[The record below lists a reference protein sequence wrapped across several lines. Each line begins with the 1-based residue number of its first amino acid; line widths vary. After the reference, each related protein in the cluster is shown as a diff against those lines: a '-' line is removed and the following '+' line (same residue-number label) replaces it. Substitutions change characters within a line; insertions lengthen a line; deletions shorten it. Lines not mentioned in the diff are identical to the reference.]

1 MNKIKFTGHDFGQWQ
16 LFQNFKKVKMKRALI
31 CGISGQDGAY
41 LAKLLLDKG
50 YEVSGSSRDAQINPF
65 SNLIS
70 LGIKEKIKFYS
81 TSLIDFRSVLQTIKN
96 TEPDEIYNL
105 SGQTSVGLSFEQ
117 PVEAF
122 ESINVGTLNLLEA
135 IRFYNPAIKLY
146 NASSSECFGNT
157 FQPANELTP
166 FNPRSPYAAA
176 KAAAHYIVSNYRE
189 AYNIFACS
197 GILFNHDSPLRPER
211 FVTQKIISSAT
222 RISKG
227 SKETLTLGNI
237 EVIRDWGW
245 APEYVEAIYLMMHQD
260 KPEDFVIAT
269 GESYSLKEFVKEA
282 FNQLGLNWDK
292 HCKIDE
298 KLIRPADLAVSK
310 ADPSKAKKI
319 LNWTAHKKMK
329 EVIAEMISSKANS

>member
-1 MNKIKFTGHDFGQWQ
+1 M
-16 LFQNFKKVKMKRALI
+16 KKALI

-50 YEVSGSSRDAQINPF
+50 YEVSGSSRDAQINPL
-65 SNLIS
+65 SNLIK

-81 TSLIDFRSVLQTIKN
+81 TALIDFRSVLQTIKN
-96 TEPDEIYNL
+96 AQPDEIYNL

-122 ESINVGTLNLLEA
+122 ESINVGTLNVLEA
-135 IRFYNPAIKLY
+135 IRFYNPSIKFY

-157 FQPANELTP
+157 FEPANELTP

-211 FVTQKIISSAT
+211 FVTQKIISAAV

-227 SKETLTLGNI
+227 SKEILTLGNI

-245 APEYVEAIYLMMHQD
+245 APEYVEAIYQMMHQV

-269 GESYSLKEFVKEA
+269 GESHSLKSFVEET
-282 FNQLGLNWDK
+282 FNQFGMQWEE
-292 HCKIDE
+292 HSKIDD
-298 KLIRPADLAVSK
+298 KLIRPSDLAVSK
-310 ADPSKAKKI
+310 ADPSKAKAI
-319 LNWTAHKKMK
+319 LKWTTKKRMK
-329 EVIAEMISSKANS
+329 DIIAGMIQPKLNAN

>member
-1 MNKIKFTGHDFGQWQ
+1 M
-16 LFQNFKKVKMKRALI
+16 KKALI

-41 LAKLLLDKG
+41 LAKSLLDKG

-65 SNLIS
+65 SNLIK

-81 TSLIDFRSVLQTIKN
+81 TALIDFRSVLQTIKN
-96 TEPDEIYNL
+96 SQPDEIYNL

-135 IRFYNPAIKLY
+135 IRFFNPSIKFY

-157 FQPANELTP
+157 FEPANELTP

-211 FVTQKIISSAT
+211 FVTQKIISAAV

-227 SKETLTLGNI
+227 SKEILTLGNI

-245 APEYVEAIYLMMHQD
+245 APEYVEAIYQMMHQV

-269 GESYSLKEFVKEA
+269 GESHSLKAFVEET
-282 FNQLGLNWDK
+282 FNQFGMHWEE

-298 KLIRPADLAVSK
+298 KLIRPSDLAVSK
-310 ADPSKAKKI
+310 ADPSKAKTI
-319 LNWTAHKKMK
+319 LNWSIKKRMK
-329 EVIAEMISSKANS
+329 DIIAGMIQPKLNAN

>member
-1 MNKIKFTGHDFGQWQ
+1 
-16 LFQNFKKVKMKRALI
+16 MKRALI
-31 CGISGQDGAY
+31 CGISGQDGSY

-65 SNLIS
+65 ANLVK
-70 LGIKEKIKFYS
+70 LDIKEKIKFYS

-96 TEPDEIYNL
+96 TQPDEIYNL

-157 FQPANELTP
+157 YQPANELTP

-211 FVTQKIISSAT
+211 FVTQKIISSAV

-227 SKETLTLGNI
+227 GKETLTLGNI
-237 EVIRDWGW
+237 DVIRDWGW

-269 GESYSLKEFVKEA
+269 GESYSLKEFVSEA
-282 FNQLGLNWDK
+282 FKQLGMDWHK

-310 ADPSKAKKI
+310 ADPSKAKKM
-319 LNWTAHKKMK
+319 LNWAAHKKMK
-329 EVIAEMISSKANS
+329 QVISEMISEKKIN

>member
-1 MNKIKFTGHDFGQWQ
+1 
-16 LFQNFKKVKMKRALI
+16 MKRALI
-31 CGISGQDGAY
+31 CGITGQDGSY
-41 LAKLLLDKG
+41 LADLLLKKE
-50 YEVSGSSRDAQINPF
+50 YEVHGTSRDAQVNSF
-65 SNLIS
+65 LNLQK
-70 LGIKEKIKFYS
+70 LGIREKVRLHS
-81 TSLIDFRSVLQTIKN
+81 MSLVDFRSVVQTIKN
-96 TEPDEIYNL
+96 VKPDEIYNL

-135 IRFYNPAIKLY
+135 IRFYNPSIKLY

-176 KAAAHYIVSNYRE
+176 KAAAHWIVSNYRE

-211 FVTQKIISSAT
+211 FVTQKIVSGAV

-227 SKETLTLGNI
+227 SQEILTLGNI

-245 APEYVEAIYLMMHQD
+245 APEYVEAIYLMMQQS
-260 KPEDFVIAT
+260 KPDDFVIAT
-269 GESYSLKEFVKEA
+269 GESRSLKEFVAET
-282 FNQLGLNWDK
+282 FRQIGMDWEK
-292 HCKIDE
+292 HCEIDE

-310 ADPSKAKKI
+310 ADPSKAGKI
-319 LNWTAHKKMK
+319 LNWTPHKKMK
-329 EVIAEMISSKANS
+329 DVISAMISSKLNS

>member
-1 MNKIKFTGHDFGQWQ
+1 
-16 LFQNFKKVKMKRALI
+16 MKRALI

-41 LAKLLLDKG
+41 LAKLLLDNG

-65 SNLIS
+65 ANLIS

-96 TEPDEIYNL
+96 SQPDEIYNL

-135 IRFYNPAIKLY
+135 IRFYNPSIKLY

-176 KAAAHYIVSNYRE
+176 KAAAHWIVSNYRE

-211 FVTQKIISSAT
+211 FVTQKIVSAAV
-222 RISKG
+222 RIKKG

-245 APEYVEAIYLMMHQD
+245 APEYVDAIYLMMQHAT
-260 KPEDFVIAT
+260 PEDFVIAT
-269 GESYSLKEFVKEA
+269 GESHSLKDFIRETFK
-282 FNQLGLNWDK
+282 QLEREWEN
-292 HCKIDE
+292 HCEIDE

-310 ADPSKAKKI
+310 ADPSKAGKL
-319 LNWTAHKKMK
+319 LNWTPNKKMK
-329 EVIAEMISSKANS
+329 DVISAMISRKIHS

>member
-1 MNKIKFTGHDFGQWQ
+1 M
-16 LFQNFKKVKMKRALI
+16 KKALI
-31 CGISGQDGAY
+31 CGITGQDGSY
-41 LAKLLLDKG
+41 LADLLLKKR
-50 YEVSGSSRDAQINPF
+50 YEVHGTSRDAQVNSF
-65 SNLIS
+65 SNIKE
-70 LGIKEKIKFYS
+70 LGIKEKIRLHS
-81 TSLIDFRSVLQTIKN
+81 MSLVDFRSVVQTIKN
-96 TEPDEIYNL
+96 VQPDEIYNL
-105 SGQTSVGLSFEQ
+105 AGQTSVGLSFEQ
-117 PVEAF
+117 PVETF

-135 IRFYNPAIKLY
+135 IRFYDPTIKLY

-157 FQPANELTP
+157 YQPATELTP

-211 FVTQKIISSAT
+211 FVTQKIVSAAV
-222 RISKG
+222 RITKG
-227 SKETLTLGNI
+227 SKEILTLGNI
-237 EVIRDWGW
+237 DVIRDWGW

-269 GESYSLKEFVKEA
+269 GESQSLKEFVTETFK
-282 FNQLGLNWDK
+282 QLEMDWEK

-310 ADPSKAKKI
+310 ADPSKAKDDLK
-319 LNWTAHKKMK
+319 WTAGKKMK
-329 EVIAEMISSKANS
+329 DVISAMISSKLNS

>member
-1 MNKIKFTGHDFGQWQ
+1 
-16 LFQNFKKVKMKRALI
+16 MKRALI

-65 SNLIS
+65 QNLFKLS
-70 LGIKEKIKFYS
+70 IKDKVKLYS
-81 TSLIDFRSVLQTIKN
+81 TSLTDFRSVLQTIKN
-96 TEPDEIYNL
+96 SQPDEIYNL

-135 IRFYNPAIKLY
+135 IRFYNPEIKLY

-157 FQPANELTP
+157 EKPANELTP

-189 AYNIFACS
+189 AYNIYACS

-211 FVTQKIISSAT
+211 FVTQKIISSAV

-227 SKETLTLGNI
+227 STETLSLGNI

-245 APEYVEAIYLMMHQD
+245 APDYVVAIYLMMHHD
-260 KPEDFVIAT
+260 KPMDFVIAT
-269 GESYSLKEFVKEA
+269 GESCSLKDFVIES
-282 FNQLGLNWDK
+282 FNQLNLDWNN
-292 HCKIDE
+292 HCSIDE

-310 ADPSKAKKI
+310 ADPSKARKELK
-319 LNWTAHKKMK
+319 WTTTKKMK
-329 EVIAEMISSKANS
+329 DVISAMISSKVKSF